1 MMTKKINLKELKKAD
16 ISKQVRDDVE
26 AKLKKDKTP
35 ELTDSQKVDIAIQNE
50 QRRIVQGQIKAMLI
64 LKTAL
69 EHNTSIIT
77 LTAKVVNAASNDKA
91 IREGKLEE
99 QIKRA
104 NAEYI
109 KKVTDIAESDIK
121 TK

>member
-1 MMTKKINLKELKKAD
+1 MTKKINLKELKKAD